1 MLGLEPDGDRLAS
14 TPVLPEG
21 VSRLEVTGIPG
32 RWGHADVAGGEV
44 VAAQPPTTSPPAN
57 GRRSAGSGDGE
68 ADEARRLIAGIPDRI
83 DPRWLQMAEGTY
95 GLEVA
100 GLGSWRLDVRDGK
113 ASLSEGAGDA
123 DLTVS
128 MSLTD
133 YLHVAR
139 GEQNAQTALLQRRIR
154 ARGDLSYL
162 ARLTRILRPP
172 QSPPA

>member
-1 MLGLEPDGDRLAS
+1 
-14 TPVLPEG
+14 
-21 VSRLEVTGIPG
+21 
-32 RWGHADVAGGEV
+32 VAGGEQ
-44 VAAQPPTTSPPAN
+44 VAAQPPTTPPSPGQGGEA
-57 GRRSAGSGDGE
+57 SASGDGE

-83 DPRWLQMAEGTY
+83 DPRWFHLAEGTY
-95 GLEVA
+95 GLEVE
-100 GLGSWRLDVRDGK
+100 GLGSWRLVVRDGK

-162 ARLTRILRPP
+162 ARLTRILRLP
-172 QSPPA
+172 PPAA